1 MTSAQEPLQTRSYR
15 LNLHWMWAI
24 VYLLSEEYFF
34 RINCKKSI
42 VKDIIMI
49 VLKKKFNFSVADE
62 ILNSSRVFDF
72 VCTGFQDFAIIEV
85 Y

>member
-24 VYLLSEEYFF
+24 VYLLSDEYFF

-49 VLKKKFNFSVADE
+49 VLKKQFNFSVADE
-62 ILNSSRVFDF
+62 IFNSSRVFDF
-72 VCTGFQDFAIIEV
+72 VCAGFQDFPIIEV